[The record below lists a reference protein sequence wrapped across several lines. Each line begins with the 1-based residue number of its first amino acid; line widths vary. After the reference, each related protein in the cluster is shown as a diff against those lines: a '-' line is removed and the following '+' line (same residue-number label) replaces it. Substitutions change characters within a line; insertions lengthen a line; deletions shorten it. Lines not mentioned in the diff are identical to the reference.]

1 MKKKNIASSKD
12 KSDWLNFIKKTDK
25 LFDKDLNFY
34 KNIDGFAK
42 DKVRKLDLHG
52 CSLEQA
58 NKKVKKFTLESFKVG
73 YKKLLIVT
81 GKGLRSKVYDDPYK
95 SENMNILKN
104 SVPDYIKRDQDLLD
118 VISKISEADIKDGGE
133 GAFYIF
139 LKK

>member
-1 MKKKNIASSKD
+1 VKKKNTPSPKD
-12 KSDWLNFIKKTDK
+12 KRDWLNFTKKTDR
-25 LFDKDLNFY
+25 LFDKDLNLY
-34 KNIDGFAK
+34 KERDEFGE

-58 NKKVKKFTLESFKVG
+58 NEKVKKFTLESFKVG

-104 SVPDYIKRDQDLLD
+104 SVPDYIKKDQELLD
-118 VISKISEADIKDGGE
+118 VISKVSEADIKDGGE

-139 LKK
+139 SKK

>member
-1 MKKKNIASSKD
+1 MKKKNTPSPKD
-12 KSDWLNFIKKTDK
+12 KRDWLNFTKKTDR
-25 LFDKDLNFY
+25 LFDKDLNLY
-34 KNIDGFAK
+34 KERDEFGE

-58 NKKVKKFTLESFKVG
+58 NEKVKKFTLESFKVG

-81 GKGLRSKVYDDPYK
+81 GKGLRSKVNDDPYK

-104 SVPDYIKRDQDLLD
+104 SVPDYIKKDQELLD
-118 VISKISEADIKDGGE
+118 VISKVSEADIKDGGE

-139 LKK
+139 SKK